1 MTPERKAGRTQSQR
15 VGPGG
20 IVPAA
25 PEIAKA
31 VQFPTLGKMSHPA
44 VKTNFLVRLGSFVRF
59 SHTVF
64 ALPFALIAMLV
75 AGGGTVAPMVFF
87 WILVSAVAA
96 RTLAMCFNRLV
107 DWESDKLNPR
117 TKDRHTLVSRPQ
129 AWLLLAACAG
139 VTLAA
144 TARLNTLCFALSPV
158 MIVIL
163 CFYSLTKRFTAFSH
177 FFLGLALSVAP
188 VGAWIAV
195 RASLGALPPF
205 ILATA
210 VLLWTFGFDLIYSTL
225 DAEFDRRQ
233 GLFSFPSRFGVPA
246 ALRLAKV
253 LHVLAALSFIWF
265 WKAADLGPGYAAA
278 CGVTLLALVWEHRLA
293 ANLDAGSINRA
304 FFQIN
309 AMVSMTLL
317 AGTLVDFK
325 VWRHFLP

>member
-1 MTPERKAGRTQSQR
+1 MAGS
-15 VGPGG
+15 GAHPCFDGS
-20 IVPAA
+20 VPLGEAA
-25 PEIAKA
+25 KVAKA
-31 VQFPTLGKMSHPA
+31 AQFRTLGKVSHPA
-44 VKTNFLVRLGSFVRF
+44 AKPNLLVRLGTFVRF

-96 RTLAMCFNRLV
+96 RTLAMCFNRLM

-129 AWLLLAACAG
+129 AWLMFSASLIGTLGAAYMLNPLCLA
-139 VTLAA
+139 
-144 TARLNTLCFALSPV
+144 FSPI

-188 VGAWIAV
+188 AGAWIAV
-195 RASLGALPPF
+195 RASLSALPPF

-246 ALRLAKV
+246 TLRLAKV
-253 LHVLAALSFIWF
+253 LHLLAALSFLWF
-265 WKAADLGPGYAAA
+265 WKAAGLGPGYAAA
-278 CGVTLLALVWEHRLA
+278 CAVTLLALVWEHRLA

-325 VWRHFLP
+325 VWRHFMS

>member
-1 MTPERKAGRTQSQR
+1 
-15 VGPGG
+15 V
-20 IVPAA
+20 
-25 PEIAKA
+25 
-31 VQFPTLGKMSHPA
+31 SHPA
-44 VKTNFLVRLGSFVRF
+44 AKPNFLVRLGTFVRF

-144 TARLNTLCFALSPV
+144 TAKLNTLCFALSPA

-195 RASLGALPPF
+195 RASLSALPPF

-265 WKAADLGPGYAAA
+265 WKAAGLGPGYAAA

-317 AGTLVDFK
+317 AGTLLDFK

>member
-1 MTPERKAGRTQSQR
+1 
-15 VGPGG
+15 
-20 IVPAA
+20 
-25 PEIAKA
+25 
-31 VQFPTLGKMSHPA
+31 MSHPA

-144 TARLNTLCFALSPV
+144 TAKLNTLCFALSPA